1 MNLQHAR
8 DKHLAN
14 FSSGMKQRV
23 KLALAFFTMSDL
35 LFLDEPTTNLD
46 ADATAWYHY
55 QLKNVP
61 SQSVIFI
68 ASNQSSEY
76 PPEAEILN
84 IMDYK

>member
-1 MNLQHAR
+1 
-8 DKHLAN
+8 
-14 FSSGMKQRV
+14 
-23 KLALAFFTMSDL
+23 MSDL

-68 ASNQSSEY
+68 ASNQPSEY

-84 IMDYK
+84 IMDYKEKEFTHWYLREPNHLNSWIKRLFWS